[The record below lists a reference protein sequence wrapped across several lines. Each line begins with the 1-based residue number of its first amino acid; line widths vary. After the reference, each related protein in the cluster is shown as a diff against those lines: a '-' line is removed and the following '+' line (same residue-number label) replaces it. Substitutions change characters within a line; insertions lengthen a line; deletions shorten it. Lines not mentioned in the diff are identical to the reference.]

1 MSFLPALAKLALND
15 MEHIVAGEIAK
26 SKGSQNIETI
36 RARQAHYIKW
46 CDAKHLEDPVG
57 PQSGFQVI
65 VACYIKY
72 VMTGVNYLNKE
83 SVRSATC
90 RGYAVDAAKL
100 FTLRGFP
107 SPVDFQDE
115 TNWTR
120 ILVHN
125 LEREEDIA
133 KQRRPLNALILAE
146 MHAMAQKA
154 GPDSVEAV
162 SCNVTS
168 TGKELGWRSSEHSQ
182 AKEDEVSY
190 HVYPS
195 GKKVIKSMCGNN
207 VKFSDKK

>member
-1 MSFLPALAKLALND
+1 
-15 MEHIVAGEIAK
+15 
-26 SKGSQNIETI
+26 
-36 RARQAHYIKW
+36 
-46 CDAKHLEDPVG
+46 
-57 PQSGFQVI
+57 
-65 VACYIKY
+65 
-72 VMTGVNYLNKE
+72 LNKE

-195 GKKVIKSMCGNN
+195 GKKVIKSMCGND
-207 VKFSDKK
+207 VKFSDKNEKEILIKSNTNLKRVSTAMARFNFQKIGKMVNK